1 MDMKIKEK
9 EKEKYIWVRVD
20 GSPDAFIAN
29 MQDCV
34 LFNTSDIELVRP
46 ATDEEVAEYF
56 AQKQGGTV
64 KVDAEGIKYYS
75 F

>member
-1 MDMKIKEK
+1 MKNEKKEK
-9 EKEKYIWVRVD
+9 WIWVSVD
-20 GSPDAFIAN
+20 GAEPFIAD
-29 MQDCV
+29 MQACI
-34 LFNTSDIELVRP
+34 LFSTSDIELIKP

-64 KVDAEGIKYYS
+64 KVDAEGVKYYS